1 MQKYWRL
8 SILPVTKDVTLS
20 NRIPDDPNFSFW
32 TYEDMYLT
40 NKATGEVLTQT
51 DSGLKILPKETAS
64 NEPSQQWIIDINS
77 KESRN

>member
-20 NRIPDDPNFSFW
+20 NRIPDDPNFYFW

-51 DSGLKILPKETAS
+51 ERGLKILPKETAS
-64 NEPSQQWIIDINS
+64 KEPSQQWIIDINS
-77 KESRN
+77 KES